1 MLPPAHVD
9 PRPRLL
15 IVGCSTRAAAWSAVR
30 AGFRPVCADQ
40 FGDQDLHQVAEV
52 LPVADYP
59 AGLTRAFQATTASAT
74 IYVGAVE
81 NYRSIVSTIESYEL
95 YLGRLLGGD
104 SQSLAILRDPRQLQ
118 LAASALGLPATEVRG
133 TDFEMFS
140 TFSHTLRRVT
150 TGETPVDLPADG
162 AWLRKPIRGGGG
174 IGITLHTRTSS
185 KRLLPTQDAVYFQKY
200 VAGTSASALL
210 LVRPEAVTCLGWML
224 QLIGDPVSAPPEPFC
239 YCGSIGPIARPEL
252 DTEMLA
258 AAVRKL
264 VVGTRFA
271 GLIGIDVI
279 FADDGLHLIEVNPR
293 YTASCELLE
302 LTAHRAL
309 LTDQWRAHFP
319 EDCNPPPTPVPFSA
333 TRRRTSPMLGKLIL
347 YARKQAVAPDL
358 SRLLQP
364 RSPWSVPLV
373 ADIPRIGARFERGEP
388 LCTVFAGGDSVEDVR
403 RKLRRRADRVRRWF
417 GDAE

>member
-1 MLPPAHVD
+1 M
-9 PRPRLL
+9 
-15 IVGCSTRAAAWSAVR
+15 T
-30 AGFRPVCADQ
+30 PVQ
-40 FGDQDLHQVAEV
+40 G
-52 LPVADYP
+52 
-59 AGLTRAFQATTASAT
+59 
-74 IYVGAVE
+74 I
-81 NYRSIVSTIESYEL
+81 
-95 YLGRLLGGD
+95 D
-104 SQSLAILRDPRQLQ
+104 SQLCSSTPGEEQVLSYREVNRPLPDGTWMVKPRCSGGGLGVRLYVDGEDERIFRDCIPVYYQKFVAGT
-118 LAASALGLPATEVRG
+118 AASAMLFVEG
-133 TDFEMFS
+133 
-140 TFSHTLRRVT
+140 
-150 TGETPVDLPADG
+150 
-162 AWLRKPIRGGGG
+162 
-174 IGITLHTRTSS
+174 
-185 KRLLPTQDAVYFQKY
+185 
-200 VAGTSASALL
+200 
-210 LVRPEAVTCLGWML
+210 EAVTCLGWML

-319 EDCNPPPTPVPFSA
+319 EDCNPPPTPVPFST

-403 RKLRRRADRVRRWF
+403 RKLRRRAERVRRWF